1 MCYIIFILFS
11 LFSMWSDFF
20 SYDFYLVFFFFFFKQ
35 KTAYE
40 MRISDWSSDV
50 CSSDLAMA
58 MGCIGDCLDVHDVA
72 RRVAY
77 GFAEY
82 RFGVF
87 VDKRF
92 QGGHIVVRG
101 ALDRNALAR
110 KGMRKQDVSAA
121 IQIGDRK
128 STRLNSSHY
137 CAYSMPSS
145 A

>member
-1 MCYIIFILFS
+1 MLGPGEFARIDDGAGNGS
-11 LFSMWSDFF
+11 AMAAH
-20 SYDFYLVFFFFFFKQ
+20 VFGQ
-35 KTAYE
+35 CVNDNIRTVLEWTAQCRRRYSIVYNK
-40 MRISDWSSDV
+40 RH
-50 CSSDLAMA
+50 AMA

-101 ALDRNALAR
+101 ELDRNALAR
-110 KGMRKQDVSAA
+110 KGMRTQVVSA
-121 IQIGDRK
+121 GERK
-128 STRLNSSHY
+128 E
-137 CAYSMPSS
+137 
-145 A
+145 

>member
-1 MCYIIFILFS
+1 MAAH
-11 LFSMWSDFF
+11 
-20 SYDFYLVFFFFFFKQ
+20 VFGQ
-35 KTAYE
+35 CMNDNIRTVLERTAQCRRRYSIVYNK
-40 MRISDWSSDV
+40 RH
-50 CSSDLAMA
+50 AMA

-101 ALDRNALAR
+101 ELDRNALAR
-110 KGMRKQDVSAA
+110 KRSEEHTSELQALMR
-121 IQIGDRK
+121 IP
-128 STRLNSSHY
+128 Y
-137 CAYSMPSS
+137 
-145 A
+145 